1 MENKASLVLLVD
13 DNLQN
18 LKVLG
23 NTIKNEGWLLA
34 VASSG
39 QQALDFLDRK
49 IPDLILLD
57 IMMPEMDG
65 FETCRRIKANPALK
79 EIPIIFLTAKTDS
92 ESIITAFEEGA
103 VDYVSKPFNAKE
115 LIKRVQTH
123 LELRQNRTLLI
134 EKNEI
139 QNELIHVLC
148 HDLANPF
155 AAILSFA
162 ELIQDTPGKSQE
174 FIEFIVTSAINGM
187 NIINLTREIRASE
200 EKELTLEKLNL
211 QHVIAQ
217 SELFLKMKLAEKEIT
232 LRNSI
237 PADIE
242 IIAEEISL
250 INSVI
255 NNLLTN
261 AIKFSNT
268 GSTIDISA
276 ERVDDASAKV
286 IIQDRGIG
294 MPERLVADLFDITK
308 KTSRAG
314 TKGEQGT
321 GFGMPLVKRFMEKYG
336 GNISVTSKSISDFA
350 DTHGTEICLN
360 FKTSTQGRLIN

>member
-1 MENKASLVLLVD
+1 MKDQMENQTSLVLIVD

-39 QQALDFLDRK
+39 QQALDFLEK
-49 IPDLILLD
+49 KVPDLILLD

-65 FETCRRIKANPALK
+65 FETCRRIKSNPELK
-79 EIPIIFLTAKTDS
+79 EIPIIFLTAKVDS

-103 VDYVSKPFNAKE
+103 VDYVSKPFNPKE

-123 LELRQNRTLLI
+123 LELTQSRRLLI
-134 EKNEI
+134 EKNEV

-155 AAILSFA
+155 SAIISFA
-162 ELIQDTPGKSQE
+162 ELIQDNPDKSQE
-174 FIEFIVTSAINGM
+174 FTEIIAISAKNGM
-187 NIINLTREIRASE
+187 NIIDLTREIRATE
-200 EKELTLEKLNL
+200 EKELKLDKLNL
-211 QHVIAQ
+211 QKIITQ
-217 SELFLKMKLAEKEIT
+217 SEQFLQIKLAEKEIQ
-232 LRNSI
+232 LQKSI
-237 PADIE
+237 PADLE
-242 IIAEEISL
+242 IVAEEVSL

-268 GSTIDISA
+268 GSSINISA
-276 ERVDDASAKV
+276 EKVDEATAKV
-286 IIQDRGIG
+286 IIKDHGIG
-294 MPERLVADLFDITK
+294 MPEQLVADLFDITK

-314 TKGEQGT
+314 TNGEQGT

-336 GNISVTSKSISDFA
+336 GNISVTSKSIGDFA
-350 DTHGTEICLN
+350 DTHGTEIWLD
-360 FKTSTQGRLIN
+360 FKTPP

>member
-1 MENKASLVLLVD
+1 MEKQASLVLIVD

-34 VASSG
+34 VANSG
-39 QQALDFLDRK
+39 QQALDFVGKK

-65 FETCRRIKANPALK
+65 FETCRRIKSNPDLK

-92 ESIITAFEEGA
+92 DSILTAFEEGA
-103 VDYVSKPFNAKE
+103 VDYVSKPFNPKE
-115 LIKRVQTH
+115 LIKRVHTH
-123 LELRQNRTLLI
+123 LELTQNRKLLI
-134 EKNEI
+134 EKNKI

-148 HDLANPF
+148 HDLTNPF

-162 ELIQDTPGKSQE
+162 ELIQGNHSKSQE
-174 FIEFIVTSAINGM
+174 FIEFITTSAINGM

-200 EKELTLEKLNL
+200 EKELKLEKLNL
-211 QHVIAQ
+211 QKVIVQ
-217 SELFLKMKLAEKEIT
+217 SEMFLQMKLAEKEIQ
-232 LRNSI
+232 LQKSI
-237 PADIE
+237 PDDLE

-261 AIKFSNT
+261 AIKFSKT

-276 ERVDDASAKV
+276 EKVDEATANV
-286 IIQDRGIG
+286 IIKDYGIG
-294 MPERLVADLFDITK
+294 MPEQLVSDLFDITK

-314 TKGEQGT
+314 TNGEQGT
-321 GFGMPLVKRFMEKYG
+321 GFGMPLVQRFMEKYG
-336 GNISVTSKSISDFA
+336 GNISVTSRSIDDSA
-350 DTHGTEICLN
+350 DTHGTEICLE
-360 FKTSTQGRLIN
+360 FKISP